1 MLVSR
6 QILRVSQPAS
16 RPVILQ
22 GPVLEL
28 QSGQVELLQCSAEG
42 RPAPEISWLDGQ
54 SSKPVKLTIVY
65 YLLTC
70 RVRVLAAGRTGQQRD
85 QAG

>member
-1 MLVSR
+1 MVS
-6 QILRVSQPAS
+6 QQNLRVSQPAS

-28 QSGQVELLQCSAEG
+28 QPGQVELLQCSAEG

-54 SSKPVKLTIVY
+54 CSKPVKLTIFFF
-65 YLLTC
+65 YLQSRGPHCWPPRT
-70 RVRVLAAGRTGQQRD
+70 AA
-85 QAG
+85 